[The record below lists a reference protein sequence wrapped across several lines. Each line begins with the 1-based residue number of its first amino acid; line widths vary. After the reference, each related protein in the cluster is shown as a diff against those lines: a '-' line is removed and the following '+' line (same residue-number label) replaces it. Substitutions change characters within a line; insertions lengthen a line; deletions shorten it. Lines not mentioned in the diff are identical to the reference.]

1 MLLPYRIFVFIM
13 DPASLQNSSSLASS
27 RFKRD
32 TTIILFI
39 FLLTLINISVNAQD
53 SIIRVNPNFLDINNL
68 KAEGVIIEGPIKD
81 PVSPSI
87 NKKRVNLITAINI
100 AGYGGSL
107 LILNQAWYANYPR
120 SSFHTFNDN
129 KEWLQ
134 VDKVGHSWA
143 AYNTGKASTEMWKW
157 TGMNKKKAAIIG
169 GLSGAAYLTV
179 IEILDGFSSQWGFS
193 WGDIGANVFGSG
205 LFLSQELAWGEQ
217 RIQYKFSFHR
227 KNYGE
232 QMLNERSN
240 KLYGNSWYERMLKD
254 YNGQSYWLSANL
266 KSFFPKSN
274 LPAWLNLSFGYGA
287 EGMFGGF
294 DNTAKDKDGNITFD
308 RRDIKR
314 YRQWYLAPDIDFTK
328 IKTNKKWLRTAF
340 YFLNAFKFPA
350 PTLELSNGK
359 LKAHALYF

>member
-1 MLLPYRIFVFIM
+1 MKSFLNFLL
-13 DPASLQNSSSLASS
+13 L
-27 RFKRD
+27 
-32 TTIILFI
+32 I
-39 FLLTLINISVNAQD
+39 FLQFVLFFKTNAQD
-53 SIIRVNPNFLDINNL
+53 STKNKPALPF
-68 KAEGVIIEGPIKD
+68 
-81 PVSPSI
+81 VSPDSLKKIDSVATANNMNALLQIKITDLVI
-87 NKKRVNLITAINI
+87 NTPIKKRVNLITAINI

-107 LILNQAWYANYPR
+107 ILLNQAWYAKYPR
-120 SSFHTFNDN
+120 SSFHTFDDN

-134 VDKVGHSWA
+134 VDKFGHTWT

-179 IEILDGFSSQWGFS
+179 IEFLDGFSSEWGFS
-193 WGDIGANVFGSG
+193 WGDMGANVFGSG

-217 RIQYKFSFHR
+217 RIQYKFSFHN

-232 QMLNERSN
+232 PLLNQRAD
-240 KLYGNSWYERMLKD
+240 KLFGNSWYERMLKD

-266 KSFFPKSN
+266 KSFFPQSN
-274 LPAWLNLSFGYGA
+274 LPAWLNMSVGYGA

-294 DNTAKDKDGNITFD
+294 ENIATDRNGTITFD

-314 YRQWYLAPDIDFTK
+314 YRQWYLAPDVDFTK

-340 YFLNAFKFPA
+340 HFLNAFKFPA
-350 PTLELSNGK
+350 PALELSNGK
-359 LKAHALYF
+359 LKAHAFLF